1 MKRLLLC
8 FMMFFSLIVFLQ
20 VTPVNAADDQEV
32 TIYDI
37 RSDYGAK
44 VKVPEELQKEYPI
57 PDYVRGTKY
66 KVVSGSDSVTVSA
79 KGVVTAK
86 RSYWKDYGDAGIWP
100 GSERNYDY
108 YTITPGDAVIEIT
121 YKGVTKSLTVHLVN
135 YETVYVDQ
143 VIQDYIDANIGED
156 MSDMELINAIAKFA
170 AQYDYLKTS
179 SSLSDMVILK
189 SCNDKAAAESV
200 VKLAEKLGYD
210 AWSFDESKPTTSR
223 PTSRKLAMVK
233 IGDQYYQIDAGMDR
247 SKDSGY
253 RPFGVTKRNSL
264 FRYELDGQNAKIT
277 YYDDSAFSGTLEV
290 PSKIDGY
297 TVTGIGFQ
305 GLGNL
310 NCTKIVLPDT
320 LKALDGRVFYNCKNL
335 KELEIPA
342 SVDTISAA
350 ITDGCIHLEKLTV
363 AKDNQTYMSK
373 DNAIYSKD
381 GTELVTVTMVSEF
394 KVPDTVTVIGSD
406 VFFNNTNLIRVEIPK
421 SVVKIGD
428 SAFNSCKNLRSV
440 QLPEKLVEIGENC
453 FWGDASLSVI
463 RIPATVTNIGYGAF
477 LNCKGLTAV
486 YFYGDLPQFEKS
498 EPTMRANMIFSSCS
512 NLKTAYYPKGNTTW
526 TADGVEKKLSYQ
538 VERGKKFTWSPWD
551 PSTVQSILN
560 AQITLPGGTYTY
572 TGKAFAPAVTVT
584 LEGKTL
590 TQGTDYVINYF
601 DNINA
606 GTAQVQITGRGSYE
620 GVTQSSF
627 QIKKASP
634 KMSALITKD
643 ELIVGQTT
651 SFIKADGCQFESG
664 DPEVASVTTEGVIKA
679 VAAGTTTVSAIYAE
693 TDNYS
698 EGRVI
703 FTITVK
709 PDPNAT
715 PTPVTTTTPLPT
727 STPGE
732 TETPGT
738 ITTPTPG
745 AIATATP
752 GAVVTPTPGAIATA
766 TPGAVTTPTPG
777 AVATPTPGEV
787 TTPEPTESE
796 KPDAPSASPV
806 ESEKPNV
813 PSASP
818 VESEKP
824 NAPSASPVES
834 NRPTVPTATPGGA
847 NKPSSPTHTSDT
859 TNKSSSTPTQQP
871 TKTKAPST
879 TNDGS
884 SSLTVGST
892 VTYKN
897 AKYRITG
904 KNTAEFTGIVK
915 GKTVN
920 VPNTITV
927 GGKVYKITSIA
938 AKACRYNT
946 KITKLVIGKNVK
958 KIGKEAF
965 FNCIKLKN
973 INCKSALLKAGS
985 VKKNAF
991 KGLNKKVVLK
1001 VPKAQKVLYKKL
1013 FIF

>member
-1 MKRLLLC
+1 
-8 FMMFFSLIVFLQ
+8 
-20 VTPVNAADDQEV
+20 
-32 TIYDI
+32 
-37 RSDYGAK
+37 
-44 VKVPEELQKEYPI
+44 
-57 PDYVRGTKY
+57 
-66 KVVSGSDSVTVSA
+66 
-79 KGVVTAK
+79 
-86 RSYWKDYGDAGIWP
+86 
-100 GSERNYDY
+100 
-108 YTITPGDAVIEIT
+108 
-121 YKGVTKSLTVHLVN
+121 
-135 YETVYVDQ
+135 
-143 VIQDYIDANIGED
+143 
-156 MSDMELINAIAKFA
+156 
-170 AQYDYLKTS
+170 
-179 SSLSDMVILK
+179 
-189 SCNDKAAAESV
+189 
-200 VKLAEKLGYD
+200 
-210 AWSFDESKPTTSR
+210 
-223 PTSRKLAMVK
+223 
-233 IGDQYYQIDAGMDR
+233 
-247 SKDSGY
+247 
-253 RPFGVTKRNSL
+253 
-264 FRYELDGQNAKIT
+264 
-277 YYDDSAFSGTLEV
+277 
-290 PSKIDGY
+290 
-297 TVTGIGFQ
+297 
-305 GLGNL
+305 
-310 NCTKIVLPDT
+310 
-320 LKALDGRVFYNCKNL
+320 
-335 KELEIPA
+335 
-342 SVDTISAA
+342 
-350 ITDGCIHLEKLTV
+350 
-363 AKDNQTYMSK
+363 
-373 DNAIYSKD
+373 
-381 GTELVTVTMVSEF
+381 
-394 KVPDTVTVIGSD
+394 
-406 VFFNNTNLIRVEIPK
+406 
-421 SVVKIGD
+421 
-428 SAFNSCKNLRSV
+428 
-440 QLPEKLVEIGENC
+440 
-453 FWGDASLSVI
+453 
-463 RIPATVTNIGYGAF
+463 
-477 LNCKGLTAV
+477 
-486 YFYGDLPQFEKS
+486 
-498 EPTMRANMIFSSCS
+498 MRANMIFSSCS

-526 TADGVEKKLSYQ
+526 TADGVAKTLSYQ
-538 VERGKKFTWSPWD
+538 VERGKTLTWSTWD

-572 TGKAFAPAVTVT
+572 TGKAFTPAVTVT

-606 GTAQVQITGRGSYE
+606 GNALVQITGRGSYE
-620 GVTQSSF
+620 GVTQSGF

-752 GAVVTPTPGAIATA
+752 GAVATPTPGAIATA

-777 AVATPTPGEV
+777 G
-787 TTPEPTESE
+787 S
-796 KPDAPSASPV
+796 
-806 ESEKPNV
+806 
-813 PSASP
+813 
-818 VESEKP
+818 
-824 NAPSASPVES
+824 
-834 NRPTVPTATPGGA
+834 
-847 NKPSSPTHTSDT
+847 NKPSNPTHTSDV

-938 AKACRYNT
+938 AKACRDNI

-965 FNCIKLKN
+965 FNCKKLKN
-973 INCKSALLKAGS
+973 IDCKSALLKAGS
-985 VKKNAF
+985 IKKNAF

-1013 FIF
+1013 FVF